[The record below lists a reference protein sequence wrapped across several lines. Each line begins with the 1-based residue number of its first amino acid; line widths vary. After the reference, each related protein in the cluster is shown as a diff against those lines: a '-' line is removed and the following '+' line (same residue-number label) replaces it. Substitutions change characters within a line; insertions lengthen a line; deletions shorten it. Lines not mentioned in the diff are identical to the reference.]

1 MKKSIILF
9 VLLLGAFLLALSQV
23 PDVINIQG
31 KLETEDEEPI
41 EDGEHKFRFTFYVTA
56 TSTDPTLPYT
66 FYSTVTTK
74 KGLFSTNIG
83 PFSGSVSFERQYWVG
98 IAVDDGPE
106 LSERIMLT
114 SVPYAYVAKTVED
127 GGITTDKLADYAVS
141 TIKIQDEAIESYHI
155 ADGSIT
161 QDKIAA
167 NVSTNPLGP
176 AGGDL
181 DGFYPNP
188 NIAENSIISEYIV
201 NGQVK
206 SEDIKNETIVNT
218 DIAMTTILG
227 GDFGNIAISTIE
239 GVNIKSNT
247 IDGNAGTLKH
257 ITKESIQGHGI
268 DSDNSDIR
276 IESITGHGAN
286 ADYPDITPLSINE
299 EDLEDASVKREK
311 IAADAVTTDKIFDG
325 QVKNDDIDTWA
336 VTEDK
341 IANNTVVR
349 SLNGTQDDV
358 TLVAGANI
366 SIEPNLDND
375 EIVISSTCCTVSTG
389 GEAGGDLTGYYPNPE
404 ITSGAITENKLADG
418 AVTEDKLSDG
428 SVSQSK
434 LADGVTAP
442 PSGTAG
448 GDLTGN
454 YPGPTIAT
462 GAVNNDKLQDDAV
475 SSSKIQEL
483 SIDTYHIIDEAI
495 TQDKIAADVSF
506 QPSGNAGGDLSGTY
520 PDPSIA
526 MQAVTR
532 EKIAIGAVHSSE
544 LADNA
549 VETDKIKDL
558 AVTTGKIDNWAVTS
572 NKIIDETVVR
582 DLNGC
587 QDNVELIAGANINIS
602 VNDLLDEITIS
613 STCCTVSTGGEAGGD
628 LTGYYPNPE
637 ITSGAVTEDKLSDG
651 SVSQSKLAD
660 GVTAPPSGT
669 AGGDLTG
676 NYPGPTIAT
685 GAVNNDKLQDDA
697 VSSSKIQ
704 ELSID
709 TYHIIDEA
717 ITQDKIAADVSFQAS
732 GNAGGDLTGTYPDPE
747 IALHAV
753 TREKIAIGAV
763 YSSELADNAVE
774 TDKIKDLAV
783 TTGKI
788 DNWAVTS
795 NKIIDETVVR
805 DLNGCQD
812 NVELIAGANIN
823 ISVNDLLDEITIS
836 STCCEDEDLFPV
848 DIEYDDPGPIIRLKN
863 DEGPEIR
870 LDPPS
875 GRLIYL
881 GTNGDDDVSG
891 DVDDIILGDG
901 ITIRG
906 TNGTVSLGRS
916 GANPNNVYAPSG
928 SAWISESDG
937 DDEDDHGLVGIANR
951 GHGVHGE
958 SIDGQ
963 GIHGES
969 INNNGVCGES
979 TNGHGVSGT
988 VTGAGWGVHGEH
1000 TTGGTEFHGANN
1012 GWDDGPIPFPV
1023 SGLRGLNSEENGGW
1037 GLHGHDRHTGDN
1049 ESGGV
1054 LGVSDDGIG
1063 VNGESINGH
1072 GVRGESVHGHG
1083 LHGESSGDGWGVHG
1097 EHTTGG
1103 TSFHGANNGWDEGP
1117 YPVSAVPISGLRGM
1131 SSEENGGW
1139 GLHGLDR
1146 NEGDNESGGVLGVS
1160 DDGVGVHG
1168 ESDNGVGVRGVSLH
1182 GTAIEAES
1190 GAEGG
1195 ENGGHAV
1202 DGIAYDPFFDV
1213 FRGTHM
1219 GCGTEFHG
1227 ATCGDE
1233 DYPPAGVRGH
1243 SSTTVGGWGLH
1254 GEDDNENDEA
1264 ESGGVLGRSLRECEP
1279 CASGRYVGVKGIS
1292 VSGHGV
1298 DGESRDGQGVHGSSS
1313 TNNGVCGESETVDGV
1328 SGTAHGNGNGVTGS
1342 AEGSGCGVSGESSIG
1357 HGVCGTTDD
1366 PDHAGVH
1373 GEGPTGVWGE
1383 SGSGCGVSGHSTSG
1397 HGVCGVSD
1405 DDDDHAGV
1413 HGRGPIGVS
1422 GEGGVRCG
1430 VEGTSTGSHGVC
1442 GTTDDPDH
1450 AGVHG
1455 EGPTGVWGESDT
1467 GHGLRGDSDSG
1478 HGVYGES
1485 TSGSGLCGHS
1495 SGGHGLRCSTD
1506 DSDSDAANGTHSI
1519 SGTSFHG
1526 ANDGDPAYPDCPT
1539 SGLRGESC
1547 TADGGW
1553 GLHGRDSH
1561 DGDGESGGVLGE
1573 SSQGPG
1579 VRGTSVSDH
1588 GVEGESEDGQGVHG
1602 SSSTNNGVCGESG
1615 SGDGVSGTAHGNGNG
1630 LTGLAEGT
1638 GCGVSGHSSGGHG
1651 VCGHSDD
1658 EDSSGLSGSHGSCGT
1673 TFHGAN
1679 CGGDSYPPSGGRG
1692 RSCDDEG
1699 GWGLHGEDS
1708 HSGGVTSGGVLGES
1722 THGTGVRGICDE
1734 GPGLHGTSVH
1744 DDGGWGEST
1753 NGHGLRGDSEH
1764 GHGVHGESENGSGLW
1779 GSSVNS
1785 DGVHGESANGH
1796 GVCGYGSAADRCG
1809 VHGEHLG
1816 SGTSF
1821 HGANWGDPAD
1831 PLCPPSGLRGS
1842 GSTEIGGWGLHGV
1855 DRNEDAAFT
1864 SGGVM
1869 AESVIGTGV
1878 SSHSQFGRAG
1888 YYWVDS
1894 FFDVFYAVNNGCGT
1908 EAHLGNC
1915 DSEDVPQSGVFGNNS
1930 PESGGYGVAGIDRC
1944 LSDAFTNAGL
1954 YGESQHNSGFGIIAE
1969 NTGMGWAGL
1978 FNTSHPDGS
1987 PTQCYLGGSAGVAA
2001 KFYGAVEVKDSD
2013 AGAEGSL
2020 KIDGDCS
2027 IGGGGSANGNW
2038 TFNSTVQFND
2048 DPTFGTDLNNVEV
2061 NVSGNVTIDGTLIAT
2076 DKAFRIDHPL
2086 DPENKWLFHSCVE
2099 SSERL
2104 NTYTGNII
2112 LDENGEA
2119 IVEFPD
2125 WFEAINTDFRYQLTA
2140 IGGASPTLHIAEKM
2154 KNNRFKIGG
2163 GCPGM
2168 EVSWQITC
2176 VRNDK
2181 YARENPFNVERNK

>member
-1 MKKSIILF
+1 MKKSITLF
-9 VLLLGAFLLALSQV
+9 VLLLGAFLFALSQV

-31 KLETEDEEPI
+31 KLETGEEEPI
-41 EDGEHKFRFTFYVTA
+41 EDGDHKFRFVFFGTA
-56 TSTDPTLPYT
+56 TSTVATAV
-66 FYSTVTTK
+66 FNKTVTTK

-83 PFSGSVSFERQYWVG
+83 PFSGSVTFDRQYWVG
-98 IAVDDGPE
+98 IAVDDGHE
-106 LSERIMLT
+106 LTERIMLT

-349 SLNGTQDDV
+349 SLNGTQDYV
-358 TLVAGANI
+358 TLIPGANI
-366 SIEPNLDND
+366 SIETDLDND

-418 AVTEDKLSDG
+418 AV
-428 SVSQSK
+428 SQSK

-462 GAVNNDKLQDDAV
+462 GAVNNDNLQDDAV

-506 QPSGNAGGDLSGTY
+506 QASGNAGGDLSGTY

-558 AVTTGKIDNWAVTS
+558 AVTTGKIDNWAITS

-717 ITQDKIAADVSFQAS
+717 ITQDKIAADVSFQPS
-732 GNAGGDLTGTYPDPE
+732 GNAGGDLSGTYPDPS
-747 IALHAV
+747 IAMQAV

-763 YSSELADNAVE
+763 HSSELADNAVE

-788 DNWAVTS
+788 DNWAITS
-795 NKIIDETVVR
+795 NKIIDKTVVR

-836 STCCEDEDLFPV
+836 STCCDEVDLFPV

-875 GRLIYL
+875 GRLIFL
-881 GTNGDDDVSG
+881 GTNGDDDVTG
-891 DVDDIILGDG
+891 DVDDIIIGDG

-928 SAWISESDG
+928 SAWISESGG
-937 DDEDDHGLVGIANR
+937 DEEDDHGVVGIANR

-963 GIHGES
+963 GLH
-969 INNNGVCGES
+969 GES
-979 TNGHGVSGT
+979 TN
-988 VTGAGWGVHGEH
+988 
-1000 TTGGTEFHGANN
+1000 
-1012 GWDDGPIPFPV
+1012 
-1023 SGLRGLNSEENGGW
+1023 
-1037 GLHGHDRHTGDN
+1037 
-1049 ESGGV
+1049 
-1054 LGVSDDGIG
+1054 
-1063 VNGESINGH
+1063 
-1072 GVRGESVHGHG
+1072 
-1083 LHGESSGDGWGVHG
+1083 
-1097 EHTTGG
+1097 
-1103 TSFHGANNGWDEGP
+1103 
-1117 YPVSAVPISGLRGM
+1117 
-1131 SSEENGGW
+1131 
-1139 GLHGLDR
+1139 
-1146 NEGDNESGGVLGVS
+1146 
-1160 DDGVGVHG
+1160 
-1168 ESDNGVGVRGVSLH
+1168 
-1182 GTAIEAES
+1182 
-1190 GAEGG
+1190 
-1195 ENGGHAV
+1195 
-1202 DGIAYDPFFDV
+1202 
-1213 FRGTHM
+1213 
-1219 GCGTEFHG
+1219 
-1227 ATCGDE
+1227 
-1233 DYPPAGVRGH
+1233 
-1243 SSTTVGGWGLH
+1243 
-1254 GEDDNENDEA
+1254 
-1264 ESGGVLGRSLRECEP
+1264 
-1279 CASGRYVGVKGIS
+1279 
-1292 VSGHGV
+1292 
-1298 DGESRDGQGVHGSSS
+1298 
-1313 TNNGVCGESETVDGV
+1313 NNGVCGESETADGV

-1342 AEGSGCGVSGESSIG
+1342 A
-1357 HGVCGTTDD
+1357 
-1366 PDHAGVH
+1366 A
-1373 GEGPTGVWGE
+1373 
-1383 SGSGCGVSGHSTSG
+1383 GSGCGVSGHSSGG
-1397 HGVCGVSD
+1397 HGVCGTTD

-1413 HGRGPIGVS
+1413 HGEGPIGVWGESDTGHGLRGDSDS
-1422 GEGGVRCG
+1422 GHGVYGESTSGSGLCGHSSEGHGLRCSTDDSDSDAAHGTHSISGTSFHGANDGDPADPDCPTSGLRGESCTADGGWGLHGRDSHDGDSDCGGVLGESTNGPGVSGTSVSDHG
-1430 VEGTSTGSHGVC
+1430 VEGESTDGQGVHGSSTNNNGVCGESTNGDGVSGTANGNGNGVTGSAAGSGCGVSGHSSGGHGVY
-1442 GTTDDPDH
+1442 GTTDDDDDH

-1455 EGPTGVWGESDT
+1455 EGPIGVWGESDT

-1506 DSDSDAANGTHSI
+1506 DSDSDAAHGTHSI

-1526 ANDGDPAYPDCPT
+1526 ANDGDPADPDCPT

-1561 DGDGESGGVLGE
+1561 DGDSDCGGVLGE
-1573 SSQGPG
+1573 STNGPG
-1579 VRGTSVSDH
+1579 VSGTSVSDH
-1588 GVEGESEDGQGVHG
+1588 GVEGESTDGQGVHG
-1602 SSSTNNGVCGESG
+1602 SSTNNNGVCGESTNG
-1615 SGDGVSGTAHGNGNG
+1615 DGVSGTANGNGNGVTGSAAGSGCGVSGHSSGGHGVCGTTDDDDDHAGVHGEGPIGVWGESDTGHGLRGDSDSGHGVYGESTSGSGLCGHSSGGHGLRCSTDDSDSDAAHGTHSISGTSFHGANDGDPADPDCPTSGLRGESFTADGGWGLHGRDSHDGDSDCGGVLGESTNGPGVSGTSVSDHGVEGESTDGQGVHGSSTNNNGVCGESDSGDGVSGTAHGNGNG

-1679 CGGDSYPPSGGRG
+1679 CGGDGYPPSGGRG

-1708 HSGGVTSGGVLGES
+1708 HSGGLTCGGVLGES
-1722 THGTGVRGICDE
+1722 THG
-1734 GPGLHGTSVH
+1734 
-1744 DDGGWGEST
+1744 
-1753 NGHGLRGDSEH
+1753 
-1764 GHGVHGESENGSGLW
+1764 
-1779 GSSVNS
+1779 
-1785 DGVHGESANGH
+1785 DGVHGESVHGSGLSGHSSGGH
-1796 GVCGYGSAADRCG
+1796 GLRCSTDDNDSDAAYGS
-1809 VHGEHLG
+1809 HSG

-1831 PLCPPSGLRGS
+1831 PDCPASGLRGS
-1842 GSTEIGGWGLHGV
+1842 CSNELGGWGLHGV
-1855 DRNEDAAFT
+1855 DRNEDMAFT
-1864 SGGVM
+1864 SGGVL
-1869 AESVIGTGV
+1869 AESVMGTGV

-1888 YYWVDS
+1888 YYHVDS

-1915 DSEDVPQSGVFGNNS
+1915 DTEEVPLSGVFGNNS
-1930 PESGGYGVAGIDRC
+1930 AESGGYGVAGIDRC
-1944 LSDAFTNAGL
+1944 LSDATTNAGL
-1954 YGESQHNSGFGIIAE
+1954 YGESQHNSGYGLIAE
-1969 NTGMGWAGL
+1969 NSGLGWAGF
-1978 FNTSHPDGS
+1978 FNSSHPDGD

-2013 AGAEGSL
+2013 AGTEGSL
-2020 KIDGDCS
+2020 KIDGSCS

-2048 DPTFGTDLNNVEV
+2048 DPTFGTDLDNVEV
-2061 NVSGNVTIDGTLIAT
+2061 DVFGNVTIDGTLTASEK
-2076 DKAFRIDHPL
+2076 DFRIEHPL
-2086 DPENKWLFHSCVE
+2086 DPENKWLYHSCIE

-2104 NTYTGNII
+2104 NTYSGNVI

-2119 IVEFPD
+2119 TVEFPD

-2140 IGGASPTLHIAEKM
+2140 IGGPSPTLHIAEKM

-2163 GCPGM
+2163 GCPGL

-2181 YARENPFNVERNK
+2181 YAREHPYKVERNK